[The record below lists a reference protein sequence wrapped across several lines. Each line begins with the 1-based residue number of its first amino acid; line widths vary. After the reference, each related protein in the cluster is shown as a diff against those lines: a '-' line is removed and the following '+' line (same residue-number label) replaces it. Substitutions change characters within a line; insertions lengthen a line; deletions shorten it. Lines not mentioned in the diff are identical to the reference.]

1 MSTVHFILQGKGG
14 VGKSVIAALLAQYL
28 HDKNMTV
35 RCVDAD
41 PLNKTL
47 AGFEAL
53 KVAKVDLLEK
63 SERGGERIDPH
74 RFDELVELVAAQ
86 GADSHVIVDAGSSAF
101 IALVHYI
108 VTNEV
113 VAVLTKSGHEVIV
126 HTLVTGG
133 QMLRDTLHGA
143 YQLVGQ
149 IEGVRFVVWLNPFL
163 GPVAAD
169 GKTFEQMKAYQDV
182 KKRIEAVI
190 SLPAFTDE
198 LFPQDIASMLADRL
212 TFKEAIGSPAFTLMS
227 RHRLTK
233 AQSEFYSCLD
243 SLAV

>member
-63 SERGGERIDPH
+63 SERGGERINPH
-74 RFDELVELVAAQ
+74 RFDELVELIAAQ

-113 VAVLTKSGHEVIV
+113 VALLTKTGHEVFV
-126 HTLVTGG
+126 HTLVTRGTDAPRHASWSISVSKTNRRRPVCG
-133 QMLRDTLHGA
+133 MAESVSGA
-143 YQLVGQ
+143 GRGRRED
-149 IEGVRFVVWLNPFL
+149 IR
-163 GPVAAD
+163 
-169 GKTFEQMKAYQDV
+169 
-182 KKRIEAVI
+182 
-190 SLPAFTDE
+190 TDE
-198 LFPQDIASMLADRL
+198 GLPGLEKANRGGDF
-212 TFKEAIGSPAFTLMS
+212 AFTLMS

-233 AQSEFYSCLD
+233 AQSEFYSRLD

>member
-1 MSTVHFILQGKGG
+1 MSTVHFVLQGKGG
-14 VGKSVIAALLAQYL
+14 VGKSVVAALLAQYL
-28 HDKNMTV
+28 QDRNVTV

-63 SERGGERIDPH
+63 SERGGERINPH
-74 RFDELVELVAAQ
+74 RFDELVELIAAQ
-86 GADSHVIVDAGSSAF
+86 GADSHVIVDTGSSAF
-101 IALVHYI
+101 IALVHY
-108 VTNEV
+108 NEV
-113 VAVLTKSGHEVIV
+113 AAVLTNAGHEVVV

-133 QMLRDTLHGA
+133 QTLRDTLHGA
-143 YQLVGQ
+143 SQLVKQ
-149 IEGVRFVVWLNPFL
+149 IEGVRFIVWLNPFL

-212 TFKEAIGSPAFTLMS
+212 TFKEAIESPAFTLMS

-233 AQSEFYSCLD
+233 AQGEFYARLD